1 MIFFMKISILIF
13 YEIFYENSYIQR
25 VRENELLYVLKKLKS
40 MRVWPGTLWAALSND
55 PSKYV
60 NEQPGASLI
69 PSEKKKLM
77 MV

>member
-1 MIFFMKISILIF
+1 
-13 YEIFYENSYIQR
+13 
-25 VRENELLYVLKKLKS
+25 LLYVLKKLKS

-69 PSEKKKLM
+69 PTEKKKS
-77 MV
+77 